1 MRTTYLAA
9 VIIFAVIAH
18 FVLSQK
24 GSVDPASDKLSIR
37 QHATDSSVVI
47 FAWDGAIDPPMALS
61 LERAFE
67 NWKGQSKRIIFD
79 LNSPGGLVS
88 EGERVIKIMNKMK
101 RTHDVETYVG
111 PGAECLS
118 MCVPIYLQGR
128 LRVAAA
134 TSQWMFHEPS
144 AVDSF
149 TGERTFTYEYEKRQS
164 SQDFYYRFFKRSE
177 MDPEWREKLRRQ
189 WRFGDVWK
197 TGRELKRERSNIVTI
212 IETRT
217 EPIQETEA
225 E

>member
-1 MRTTYLAA
+1 MKIVYFAIAA
-9 VIIFAVIAH
+9 VFVVIAH
-18 FVLSQK
+18 LVLSQQ
-24 GSVDPASDKLSIR
+24 GSVAPVSDKLQVR
-37 QHATDSSVVI
+37 QHATDSNVVI
-47 FAWDGAIDPPMALS
+47 FAWSGAIEAPMAITM
-61 LERAFE
+61 EKAFDK
-67 NWKGQSKRIIFD
+67 WKGQSKRIVFD

-88 EGERVIKIMNKMK
+88 EGERVIILINKMK

-111 PGAECLS
+111 PDAECLS

-144 AVDSF
+144 AVDNF

-212 IETRT
+212 IETHR
-217 EPIQETEA
+217 EPSQDLQA